1 MTKKKYTKPFVMRT
15 GELIGSPAFRT
26 ISLSAHR
33 ALCRL
38 EIELCRHGGKDNGRL
53 PVTHQDF
60 QEYGIDHDAIAPA
73 IRELEALGF
82 IEVTQRGTAG
92 KAGQRRP
99 NLFRLTYLLS
109 FGEAPTNE
117 WMAVLT
123 IEDAER
129 IATAARSNVAR
140 KRRGFRWENASS
152 RSGKTGISDPVKPD
166 RKIVFLD
173 PGKPDRRSKFPDPEN
188 PDVYLEIY
196 PNLVGGTTKGGER
209 GGEGEASP
217 PAAFSTVSSH

>member
-1 MTKKKYTKPFVMRT
+1 MTKKRFTKSFIMRT
-15 GELIGSPAFRT
+15 REMMESPAFRVL
-26 ISLSAHR
+26 SLSAHR
-33 ALCRL
+33 VLCRL

-82 IEVTQRGTAG
+82 SEVTQRGTAG
-92 KAGQRRP
+92 KAGHRRP
-99 NLFRLTYLLS
+99 NMFRLTYLAS
-109 FGEAPTNE
+109 FGQDPTNE
-117 WMAVLT
+117 WAQVLT

-140 KRRGFRWENASS
+140 KRRGFRWENAGS
-152 RSGKTGISDPVKPD
+152 RSGKTGISDPGKPD

-173 PGKPDRRSKFPDPEN
+173 PGKPDRRAKFPDPGN
-188 PDVYLEIY
+188 PDVYLDIY
-196 PNLVGGTTKGGER
+196 PNLGGTTKGDDEGD
-209 GGEGEASP
+209 GGEASP

>member
-1 MTKKKYTKPFVMRT
+1 MTKKRLFTKSFVMRT
-15 GELIGSPAFRT
+15 REMMESPAWRVL
-26 ISLSAHR
+26 SLSAHR
-33 ALCRL
+33 VLCRL

-73 IRELEALGF
+73 NRELEALGF
-82 IEVTQRGTAG
+82 IEVTRRGIAG
-92 KAGQRRP
+92 RAEQRRP
-99 NLFRLTYLLS
+99 NLFRLTYLPS
-109 FGEAPTNE
+109 FGQDPTNE

-129 IATAARSNVAR
+129 IATAARSKVAR
-140 KRRGFRWENASS
+140 KRRGFRWENESS
-152 RSGKTGISDPVKPD
+152 RSGKTGISDPGKPD

-173 PGKPDRRSKFPDPEN
+173 PGKPDRRAKFPDPGN
-188 PDVYLEIY
+188 PDVYLDIY
-196 PNLVGGTTKGGER
+196 PNLGGTTKGSDEGA
-209 GGEGEASP
+209 EGETSL